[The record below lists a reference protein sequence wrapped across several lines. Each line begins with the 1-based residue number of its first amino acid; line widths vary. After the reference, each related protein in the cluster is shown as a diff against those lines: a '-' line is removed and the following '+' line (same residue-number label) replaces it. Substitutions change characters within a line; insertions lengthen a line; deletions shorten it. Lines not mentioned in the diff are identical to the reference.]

1 MKFLV
6 INDDPVLPNI
16 IKQVQADIPLS
27 VIYANSSREGIT
39 LARLQQPNLILIS
52 YTLDEMTGIE
62 VCAVIRQF
70 CSAPIFIISALDDPS
85 IMITALDAGADD
97 YLVKPISARVL
108 EAKIHATIRRF
119 VTHPLTP
126 YSIPS

>member
-6 INDDPVLPNI
+6 INDDPGLPNI

-62 VCAVIRQF
+62 VCTVIRQF

-97 YLVKPISARVL
+97 YLVKPVSARVL
-108 EAKIHATIRRF
+108 EAKIHAAIRRF

-126 YSIPS
+126 YSISS

>member
-6 INDDPVLPNI
+6 INDDPALPNI

-27 VIYANSSREGIT
+27 VIFANSSQEGII
-39 LARLQQPNLILIS
+39 LARKQQPNLILIS

-85 IMITALDAGADD
+85 IMISALDAGADD
-97 YLVKPISARVL
+97 YLIKPVSARVL

-126 YSIPS
+126 YSMIS